1 MKLFYVFLQ
10 AVAVY
15 RTCKK
20 DQEHITYHIKEL
32 PRSYK
37 GFGRPQ
43 VLLGSSLIYNTMEKQ
58 ALIEKI
64 QTLGGLTN
72 DEKSELLGLLRAHKK
87 YGLVWEDKP
96 EDVEERLRD
105 ELPVLTEVKERALV
119 SSAITPPQPHY
130 H

>member
-10 AVAVY
+10 AVAVS

-43 VLLGSSLIYNTMEKQ
+43 VLLGSSLFISLMAVYKQ
-58 ALIEKI
+58 SIEEQVENHCKE
-64 QTLGGLTN
+64 Q
-72 DEKSELLGLLRAHKK
+72 LRTIKTYTK
-87 YGLVWEDKP
+87 TTILWKP
-96 EDVEERLRD
+96 ISTPSKRSAS
-105 ELPVLTEVKERALV
+105 PVLNAT
-119 SSAITPPQPHY
+119 
-130 H
+130 

>member
-10 AVAVY
+10 AVAIY

-43 VLLGSSLIYNTMEKQ
+43 VLLGSSLIYNTMNKQ

-64 QTLGGLTN
+64 QTLGGLQKGELIIKDTN
-72 DEKSELLGLLRAHKK
+72 AFLLDLGKK
-87 YGLVWEDKP
+87 FKKLKVTH
-96 EDVEERLRD
+96 L
-105 ELPVLTEVKERALV
+105 
-119 SSAITPPQPHY
+119 I
-130 H
+130 